1 VNALSSSLGSGSAI
15 QATYN
20 WNFGDSGSQYN
31 SLVGFNAA
39 HVYDTPGN
47 YTVTL
52 TVTDSNGQSSVATGG
67 VTVLSNSSLTTIYVS
82 PNGSDN
88 NSGTSENSPIRS
100 VAQLNNLINSN
111 ERILFQAGGTYD
123 LENSLEINSVSNV
136 EIGSYGSGAQPV
148 LKYDGPA
155 GVQGGIIDVGG
166 NNVSVQG
173 LTFDSIY
180 TNNNDNQAIFS
191 GTVLWGNNITFRD
204 NTFYN
209 VLDDFNMNGEPTNV
223 LVQNNTSPTTN
234 DLSAYFTWIQGNNIV
249 ILGNTVANSDGEAI
263 LRVGGANNVLIADN
277 DFTRLAVAGTGG
289 KNCLS
294 IQEGNYCYVYGNT
307 LSVGPLSVGPLGIG
321 SNTNGAFS
329 DVVLDSNTLVNN
341 STILLQPGLDHIMA
355 RNNLIEG
362 QGVNDGF
369 TLNGQQVGDGY
380 DWQLQDVY
388 IQNNTVTEPGASG
401 GFLILNNGEAQ
412 GIHLDNNLFYAPN
425 FSAGGD
431 NAAFLTNSNNDMNSF
446 VQIKDN
452 VWSLPAT
459 ISPWVQ
465 GGYFFVGSDPS
476 LQSGWVTPAEWEASG
491 LASGDVYE
499 NVSLGSTFSTTVD
512 GFTAGSS
519 LPNS

>member
-1 VNALSSSLGSGSAI
+1 MSAAQQRPDCRQRI
-15 QATYN
+15 HQARRR
-20 WNFGDSGSQYN
+20 GHGRKELPLHPGRRLLLRLRQYPF
-31 SLVGFNAA
+31 S
-39 HVYDTPGN
+39 
-47 YTVTL
+47 
-52 TVTDSNGQSSVATGG
+52 
-67 VTVLSNSSLTTIYVS
+67 
-82 PNGSDN
+82 
-88 NSGTSENSPIRS
+88 RS
-100 VAQLNNLINSN
+100 IV
-111 ERILFQAGGTYD
+111 GGT
-123 LENSLEINSVSNV
+123 
-136 EIGSYGSGAQPV
+136 
-148 LKYDGPA
+148 A
-155 GVQGGIIDVGG
+155 GH
-166 NNVSVQG
+166 G
-173 LTFDSIY
+173 LQY
-180 TNNNDNQAIFS
+180 E
-191 GTVLWGNNITFRD
+191 W
-204 NTFYN
+204 
-209 VLDDFNMNGEPTNV
+209 P
-223 LVQNNTSPTTN
+223 
-234 DLSAYFTWIQGNNIV
+234 
-249 ILGNTVANSDGEAI
+249 
-263 LRVGGANNVLIADN
+263 
-277 DFTRLAVAGTGG
+277 
-289 KNCLS
+289 
-294 IQEGNYCYVYGNT
+294 
-307 LSVGPLSVGPLGIG
+307 
-321 SNTNGAFS
+321 FS
-329 DVVLDSNTLVNN
+329 DVVLDSK
-341 STILLQPGLDHIMA
+341 LLLTTAPSCSNRAWITSWP
-355 RNNLIEG
+355 NNLIEG
-362 QGVNDGF
+362 QGINDGF